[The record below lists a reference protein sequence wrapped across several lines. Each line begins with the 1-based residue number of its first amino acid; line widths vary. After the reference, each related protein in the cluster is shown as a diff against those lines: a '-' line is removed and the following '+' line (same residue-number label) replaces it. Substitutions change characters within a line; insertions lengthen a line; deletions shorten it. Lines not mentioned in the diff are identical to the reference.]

1 MNEFRKLKLGSLVK
15 LAVDSRGITNGS
27 MDILSFEYDVD
38 SDIDK
43 IIDYVDNNNIPELKD
58 EVESIKNQN
67 DELENK
73 IKNTAIEILS
83 LQMTTDE
90 LNRKI
95 QEYNSIVGN
104 QYNNLLEMVKS
115 IFDKLEP
122 KIIIK
127 EKIVEKEIHKLI
139 EVRTTFFKGVKTIE
153 QVRKEQEIINQGR
166 RKYHKQP
173 SGWFEYSE
181 EWMVYLTFGKELYY
195 MEKTLYNECLQKN
208 IPFYSLYRPETFHK
222 LYDK

>member
-1 MNEFRKLKLGSLVK
+1 
-15 LAVDSRGITNGS
+15 
-27 MDILSFEYDVD
+27 
-38 SDIDK
+38 
-43 IIDYVDNNNIPELKD
+43 LKD

-95 QEYNSIVGN
+95 QEYNSIVCN

-127 EKIVEKEIHKLI
+127 EKIVEKEIQKLI
-139 EVRTTFFKGVKTIE
+139 EVRTTFFRGVKTIE

>member
-43 IIDYVDNNNIPELKD
+43 IMDYVDNNNIPELKD

-95 QEYNSIVGN
+95 QEYNFIVGS

-127 EKIVEKEIHKLI
+127 EKIVEKEIQKLI
-139 EVRTTFFKGVKTIE
+139 EVRTTVYRGVKSDEEIR
-153 QVRKEQEIINQGR
+153 QEQEIINQGR
-166 RKYHKQP
+166 RRHYNAP
-173 SGWFEYSE
+173 SGWFQYSE
-181 EWMVYLTFGKELYY
+181 EWMVKLLFGREIVFMKKNLYDD
-195 MEKTLYNECLQKN
+195 CVARN
-208 IPFYSLYRPETFHK
+208 IAFYSMYDAKKWHRK
-222 LYDK
+222 YDK